1 MNDAL
6 TREVQRQHKVGEIL
20 HKKQATTAKNVER
33 YSQKIQESL
42 RRHEALK
49 RTYEMQQN
57 QLNLANKGIAE
68 SKRKLNN
75 VRGATTAISAPEK
88 KKPIPPSVT
97 KNYTNVTNQLNKNK
111 EDYQKTEKARMEL
124 EVKQKQELKN
134 AQKSAKKEPQSR
146 AQEVEMKVVPRPQ
159 LNEKTMKEPQSRAQ
173 EVEMKVV
180 PKPQLN
186 KQTLN
191 AVRNAMQRQLKNR
204 AQNGNSATVLN
215 VGKRTIMSKQAM
227 NNADTTRI
235 VEEIYRQL
243 MLEST
248 QAEVRQKVV
257 DFIKNQH
264 GKYGGVVSRKDAVP
278 FKNDIAKDLR
288 PYMNVTAA
296 RKVTNQIYNEV
307 DKELNNEKFPGNTP
321 QSRQVSQAETT
332 ADSDTESVAES

>member
-134 AQKSAKKEPQSR
+134 AQKSAK
-146 AQEVEMKVVPRPQ
+146 
-159 LNEKTMKEPQSRAQ
+159 KEPQSRAQ